1 MQKFIVTGGA
11 GFIGS
16 HICDELLK
24 AGDAVICID
33 NFITGAPENIQEFLS
48 NPNFKFIEHDL
59 TKQLPAIEGNIDG
72 IFHFAS
78 PASPNKKSPKS
89 YIAFPIETLLV
100 NSVGTYNLLELAK
113 EKNARFVYAST
124 SEVYGDPE
132 ISPQVETYFGNVN
145 PNGVRSVYDE
155 GKRFGEAVVMAFV
168 RKYDLDGRILRIFNT
183 YGDKMQKDDGR
194 VVSNFIVQALQNS
207 PITIFGDG
215 TQTRSFCFVSDLV
228 GGILEFMKRDGLK
241 GEVVNLG
248 NPEERTVLALAEII
262 KKLTNSSSEILFEA
276 LPEDD
281 PMKRRPDISKAQ
293 KLLDFAP
300 KVSIEEGLTKT
311 IEYFQTKT

>member
-1 MQKFIVTGGA
+1 MSTFIVTGGA

-33 NFITGAPENIQEFLS
+33 NFITGAPENIQEFRS

-59 TKQLPAIEGNIDG
+59 TKQLPAVEGNIDG

-89 YIAFPIETLLV
+89 YMAFPIETLLV
-100 NSVGTYNLLELAK
+100 NSLGTYNLLELAK

-155 GKRFGEAVVMAFV
+155 GKRFGEAAVMAFV

-194 VVSNFIVQALQNS
+194 VVSNFIVQALQNA
-207 PITIFGDG
+207 PITVFGDG

-228 GGILEFMKRDGLK
+228 VGIVEFMKRDGLK

-248 NPEERTVLALAEII
+248 NPEERTVGALAEII
-262 KKLTNSSSEILFEA
+262 KKLTNSSSEILFEE

-293 KLLDFAP
+293 KLLDFSP
-300 KVSIEEGLTKT
+300 KVSIEEGLIKT